1 MNLKR
6 SINKV
11 FKNLNDSKLF
21 AALGLLVLNIGSKHV
36 DLEFTPAQME
46 ILKHTITKQVLIFS
60 IAWMGS
66 KDVYTSLIVTCGY
79 LLVFELLLNKNSSIN
94 VLPEHLKRLEAE
106 IDTNNNGVIEEKEL
120 EKAIDI
126 IKKYKSAIKK

>member
-6 SINKV
+6 NLNKIV
-11 FKNLNDSKLF
+11 KNLNDSKLF

-79 LLVFELLLNKNSSIN
+79 LLVFELLLNKNSSLN
-94 VLPEHLKRLEAE
+94 VLPEHLKRLEVE

-126 IKKYKSAIKK
+126 IKKYKSTIKK

>member
-66 KDVYTSLIVTCGY
+66 KDVYTALIVTCGY
-79 LLVFELLLNKNSSIN
+79 LLVFELLLNKNSSLN

-126 IKKYKSAIKK
+126 IKKYKSVIKK

>member
-1 MNLKR
+1 
-6 SINKV
+6 
-11 FKNLNDSKLF
+11 
-21 AALGLLVLNIGSKHV
+21 
-36 DLEFTPAQME
+36 
-46 ILKHTITKQVLIFS
+46 
-60 IAWMGS
+60 MGS

-94 VLPEHLKRLEAE
+94 VLPDHLKRLEAE

-126 IKKYKSAIKK
+126 IKKYKSVIKK